1 MARRTDMN
9 KNYKSF
15 IEGGFIELI
24 TPTHL
29 KQALENVKGN
39 HVKEGRAL
47 LILLY
52 LTGARPA
59 EILNVRSKDIKK
71 EGRHVKIFM
80 QTLKRGLA
88 RTVFIPV
95 KNEFIKE
102 VVDFAES
109 YPNDMLIF
117 FNYRS
122 IRARKV
128 LVKSKKHPEGRIII
142 YNTITDKLNYHV
154 KKWFTGVIEG
164 SIPPYYLRHNR
175 FSQLAM
181 KDVRLDDLKYLKGSK
196 TVASLEPYTHLSSR
210 AAKRVGNKID

>member
-1 MARRTDMN
+1 MALRADMN
-9 KNYKSF
+9 KNYKEF
-15 IEGGFIELI
+15 IDGGFIRLI
-24 TPTHL
+24 EPSHL
-29 KQALENVKGN
+29 KQALENVN
-39 HVKEGRAL
+39 NNYVQEGRAL

-71 EGRHVKIFM
+71 EGRHVKIFL

-88 RTVFIPV
+88 RTVFIPI
-95 KNEFIKE
+95 KNEFIGE
-102 VVDFAES
+102 VLEFAEK

-122 IRARKV
+122 VRSRKV
-128 LVKSKKHPEGRIII
+128 LVKSKKHPEGKFIP
-142 YNTITDKLNYHV
+142 YTTITDKLNYHV
-154 KKWFTGVIEG
+154 KKWFTGVIDG

-181 KDVRLDDLKYLKGSK
+181 KDVRLEDLKYLKGAK

-210 AAKRVGNKID
+210 AAKRVGGKID